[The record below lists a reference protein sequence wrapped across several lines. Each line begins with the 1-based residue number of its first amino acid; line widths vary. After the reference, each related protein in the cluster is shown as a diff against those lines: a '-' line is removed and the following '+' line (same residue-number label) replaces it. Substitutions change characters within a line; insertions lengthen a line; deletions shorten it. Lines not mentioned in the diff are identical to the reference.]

1 MVWATFGSLYWISSP
16 IARGTMSR
24 AKAWRI
30 TVNGMM
36 VVSPSEGKVEPSVYS
51 QNGMVP
57 VTKFISMLQ
66 YYYVTVMCDIKTSIK
81 NE

>member
-1 MVWATFGSLYWISSP
+1 
-16 IARGTMSR
+16 MSR

-51 QNGMVP
+51 QNGIVP
-57 VTKFISMLQ
+57 ETKFI
-66 YYYVTVMCDIKTSIK
+66 
-81 NE
+81 